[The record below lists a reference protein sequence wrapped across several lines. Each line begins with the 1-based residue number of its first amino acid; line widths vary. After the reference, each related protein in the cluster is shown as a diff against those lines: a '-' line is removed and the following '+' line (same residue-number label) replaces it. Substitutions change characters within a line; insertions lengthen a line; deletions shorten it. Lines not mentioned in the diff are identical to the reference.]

1 MLQERVLLGLRSS
14 GLGMASLIADFDYDL
29 EARQAEKIRW
39 LLEEKMAL
47 LEGGILR
54 LTPKGYL
61 LCDEICHRL
70 FP

>member
-1 MLQERVLLGLRSS
+1 
-14 GLGMASLIADFDYDL
+14 MASLIADFDYDL